1 MKGMYNIKK
10 LIDTT
15 KVVLR
20 GKFIALN
27 AYIEKWGKSHTSNL
41 TAHPKAL
48 EQQQQQQIN
57 K

>member
-1 MKGMYNIKK
+1 MGQGRNNKEMKDFLSK
-10 LIDTT
+10 LMDTM

-27 AYIEKWGKSHTSNL
+27 VYIEKCGKSHTSNL

-48 EQQQQQQIN
+48 KQ
-57 K
+57 